1 MKILLVVA
9 DLNRSRQ
16 NFVLDDS
23 GLKARTEKKQQ
34 IFPVHG
40 GEDKLL
46 DLDRCPLS
54 FALTHNICS

>member
-1 MKILLVVA
+1 MV
-9 DLNRSRQ
+9 
-16 NFVLDDS
+16 DDS
-23 GLKARTEKKQQ
+23 GLKAGIEKKQQ

-54 FALTHNICS
+54 FALTRDVFS